1 MKRPFAKLLLAT
13 AIGMGLSAMVLP
25 MTSVPARAAETLR
38 LLTWGGYATDD
49 VIKKFETEHPGI
61 KVEVTL
67 SNNEEMIAKLR
78 ATGGSGFDL
87 AQPGFNRIRAAQAEF
102 DIYKPL
108 DLSKITSDR
117 FDPIMFERVKASTT
131 IDGKVYA
138 VPHLWGS
145 SGIMSDK
152 TKAPG
157 VKDWLD
163 LCDAQYKGR
172 VSMRLARTILVGS
185 AFALGEDPYGAYSD
199 LKKYQEVM
207 DKVATRLIA
216 CKDNVKAYWRGGD
229 DLAAM
234 MLSGEAVA
242 SDTWDAT
249 AYKLYAQNKNIVY
262 VPPKSGAIG
271 WIDSFALPK
280 RGRADDAAYK
290 WINFV
295 TRPEIAAL
303 MGAKTGAVTAVK
315 GGIDLMPDDKKEA
328 IKTAFTDADIANIK
342 WAAVIL
348 PGVED
353 IEGKTL
359 ERIKA
364 ATAK

>member
-1 MKRPFAKLLLAT
+1 MKRHLFILAATT
-13 AIGMGLSAMVLP
+13 ALSVVSVALP
-25 MTSVPARAAETLR
+25 AGAETLR
-38 LLTWGGYATDD
+38 LLTWGGYASDE
-49 VIKKFETEHPGI
+49 VIKAFEKEYSDI

-87 AQPGFNRIRAAQAEF
+87 AQPGFNRIKAAHVEF

-108 DLSKITSDR
+108 DLSKIETGR
-117 FDPIMFERVKASTT
+117 FDPIMFNRVVASTS

-138 VPHLWGS
+138 VPHLWGT
-145 SGIMSDK
+145 SGIMVDK
-152 TKAPG
+152 TKAPDL
-157 VKDWLD
+157 KDWLD
-163 LCDAQYKGR
+163 LCDPKYKGR
-172 VSMRLARTILVGS
+172 TSMRLARTILVGS
-185 AFALGEDPYGAYSD
+185 AFAMGEDPYAAYGD
-199 LKKYQEVM
+199 LKKYQEIM
-207 DKVATRLIA
+207 SKVADRLIA

-229 DLAAM
+229 DLSAM

-242 SDTWDAT
+242 SDTWDST
-249 AYKLYAQNKNIVY
+249 AFKIFAQNKNIVY
-262 VPPKSGAIG
+262 VPPKSGAVG
-271 WIDSFALPK
+271 WIDSFALPRK
-280 RGRADDAAYK
+280 GRADDAAYK

-303 MGAKTGAVTAVK
+303 MGAKTGAVTAIK
-315 GGIDLMPDDKKEA
+315 GGIDVMPADKKEA
-328 IKTAFTDADIANIK
+328 IKAAFTDADIANIK
-342 WAAVIL
+342 WAAVIQ